1 MLGFDFPTEYK
12 IDELRPLAAEKV
24 SMFARILASF
34 ASALVLFGV
43 AHAQNYPNK
52 SVRIIV
58 PFATGGPDTVARL
71 VGARLSERLGQ
82 TFVIENRPA
91 ANGIVGTDTVAKA
104 PPDGYTLLI
113 HSSGIVGT
121 PSLQKKLPYDTERDL
136 VPITN
141 IAANIGTYLVVH
153 PSVPANSVREFIELA
168 RKPDARIAFSS
179 PGLGNTLHLIG
190 ELFNERAGIK
200 MLHVPYK
207 GGGPA
212 IAAVI
217 SGEVQAMLA
226 PPQVALANVRAGK
239 LRALATTWPT
249 RTEQL
254 PEVPT
259 MAEAGVAN
267 LIADGGWF
275 GMFAPAGTPVD
286 IVNRLYA
293 EVKAIVAEPA
303 VRERLLGI
311 GLQPVGMPPAE
322 FKPFVAEEIKKYA
335 EMARIAGVQP
345 E

>member
-1 MLGFDFPTEYK
+1 
-12 IDELRPLAAEKV
+12 
-24 SMFARILASF
+24 MFARTILAVFCTTTF
-34 ASALVLFGV
+34 AGV
-43 AHAQNYPNK
+43 VHAQTYPNK

-58 PFATGGPDTVARL
+58 PFATGGPDTVARI
-71 VGARLSERLGQ
+71 VGARLAARLGQ
-82 TFVIENRPA
+82 SFVIENRPA

-113 HSSGIVGT
+113 HSSGLVGA

-136 VPITN
+136 VAVTN

-153 PSVPANSVREFIELA
+153 PSVPAMTMKDFIDLA
-168 RKPDARIAFSS
+168 RKIDSKISFSS

-212 IAAVI
+212 IAAVL

-226 PPQVALANVRAGK
+226 PPQVALTNVRAGK

-249 RTEQL
+249 RTLQL
-254 PEVPT
+254 PDVPT

-267 LIADGGWF
+267 VVADGGWF
-275 GMFAPAGTPVD
+275 GLFAPAGTPPE
-286 IVNRLYA
+286 IVNRLFG
-293 EVKAIVAEPA
+293 EVKAIIAEA
-303 VRERLLGI
+303 EVRERLLGL
-311 GLQPVGMPPAE
+311 GLQPIGMPPAA